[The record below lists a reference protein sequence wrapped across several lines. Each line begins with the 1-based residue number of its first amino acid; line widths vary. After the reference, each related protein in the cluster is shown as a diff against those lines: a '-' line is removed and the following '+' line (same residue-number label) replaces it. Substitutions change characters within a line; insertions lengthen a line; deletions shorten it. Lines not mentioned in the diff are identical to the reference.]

1 MIYYVH
7 EKWYVISS
15 YSLTYFLIWRT
26 CVADPEDRLVYYMRN
41 TWYIVS
47 ITCVYNFGFVQQ
59 LAWGGVG
66 LWNFSSHLWIIFEW
80 TLSWIYHC
88 VQSVRIQSYSG
99 PHFFR
104 IFPHSDWILRMR
116 EHVGKMRTRITPNTD
131 TFYAVFSK
139 NEVFENSW
147 YVLEISRNI
156 FERFCGTIF
165 TLKDLPIRTVKNFFL
180 ISVLFSINPL
190 ISVGNKRSYILKN
203 KHTAFSYRFV

>member
-1 MIYYVH
+1 MKFFIPFMDNFWVNTFLN
-7 EKWYVISS
+7 ISLRTKCP
-15 YSLTYFLIWRT
+15 YSELFWS
-26 CVADPEDRLVYYMRN
+26 A
-41 TWYIVS
+41 
-47 ITCVYNFGFVQQ
+47 FF
-59 LAWGGVG
+59 
-66 LWNFSSHLWIIFEW
+66 
-80 TLSWIYHC
+80 
-88 VQSVRIQSYSG
+88 
-99 PHFFR
+99 PH
-104 IFPHSDWILRMR
+104 FPHSDWILRMR

-131 TFYAVFSK
+131 TFYAVFIK